1 MLDNAIGRSLFA
13 LAELSHLRQEAMDL
27 FEQCLTNGDDT
38 PLVSFIEQQL
48 LQDPPRLDL
57 LRDIANDLQQ
67 RLLSLREYHFDVRDR
82 VVKTLNDSY
91 DVDIT
96 SLTPA
101 ALLDQYHKLTPDQIL
116 AVVQDQAGT
125 LSQNEAVLLNKM
137 IDASLRMASQLFD
150 DIQLTAR
157 LHRMVLDWLEGISIA
172 ISKQYWPVHSQIQEK
187 PDKNIRH

>member
-27 FEQCLTNGDDT
+27 FEQCLTNGDET
-38 PLVSFIEQQL
+38 PLVNFIEQQL

-57 LRDIANDLQQ
+57 LRDISNDLQQ

-91 DVDIT
+91 GIDIT
-96 SLTPA
+96 PLTPA
-101 ALLDQYHKLTPDQIL
+101 AQLDQYHKLTTDQIL
-116 AVVQDQAGT
+116 AVVRKQTAAITPDEIAMLT
-125 LSQNEAVLLNKM
+125 KM
-137 IDASLRMASQLFD
+137 VDASLRMAAQLHE

-157 LHRMVLDWLEGISIA
+157 LHRMVLDWVEGISISL
-172 ISKQYWPVHSQIQEK
+172 SKQYWPVHSQVKDK
-187 PDKNIRH
+187 PDKTIQH